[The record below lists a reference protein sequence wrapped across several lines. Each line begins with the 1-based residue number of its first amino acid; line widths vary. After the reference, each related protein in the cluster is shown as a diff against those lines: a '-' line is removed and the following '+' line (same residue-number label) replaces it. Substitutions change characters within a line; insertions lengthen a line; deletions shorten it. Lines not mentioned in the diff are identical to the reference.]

1 MTSANTDQLIDND
14 RPRYTPRP
22 PERPAVDSVS
32 AEFFGRPSGVGGSFL
47 PDSAKGGPGEP
58 GYTLASPD
66 PVLREAFSRPDGESE
81 SLQRDPHAPA
91 PEQRQEDPRQEDP
104 WRDPAAVVRL
114 GEAAYRPAAPLAP
127 EAGRR
132 LGAREVLFGGKVSPV
147 ALGALG
153 LVALLVGAVGG
164 LVGVIAG
171 KTHEYLVDADHPDIS
186 LVGSAPVP
194 NAEAVQKVAAAVA
207 PAVVTIESVY
217 TQGSDKV
224 KETGSGAIITRDGYI
239 VTNNHVVES
248 AAVAENNAKL
258 EVIFS
263 DARRIPAKIVGRD
276 PKSDIAVVKVEAT
289 IDKTLEFVDAKDVSI
304 GETVVAFGAPYGLS
318 KTVTS
323 GIVSALS
330 RAIVMPSK
338 DSPDDASASSVIDA
352 VQTDAAINHGNS
364 GGPLVDLNG
373 KIVGINTMIFS
384 PNDSGSIGLGFAI
397 PSNDARDEM
406 NQLIHAGFIEHPVIG
421 LSARPVVNEQGSGVS
436 VADVKPGGPADRG
449 GIKPNDVIVQIG
461 ARPVTSLDEFL
472 VGVRKMPLGKAT
484 TVKVLRGEG
493 QNKPVELQVTPDSD
507 KSK

>member
-1 MTSANTDQLIDND
+1 MTSSGTDQSLENG
-14 RPRYTPRP
+14 RPQYIPKL
-22 PERPAVDSVS
+22 PERPAVDAVS
-32 AEFFGRPSGVGGSFL
+32 AQFFGRPSGVDGSFL
-47 PDSAKGGPGEP
+47 PDSAKGAQGDA
-58 GYTLASPD
+58 GYTLAPPD
-66 PVLREAFSRPDGESE
+66 PVLREAFSRPEDAPE
-81 SLQRDPHAPA
+81 SLQRDPHAPVA
-91 PEQRQEDPRQEDP
+91 EQRQEGPQHDDP

-114 GEAAYRPAAPLAP
+114 GEAAYPAPAPQDP
-127 EAGRR
+127 TAGRR
-132 LGAREVLFGGKVSPV
+132 LGAREVLFGDKVSPV

-153 LVALLVGAVGG
+153 LVALLIGALGG

-171 KTHEYLVDADHPDIS
+171 KTHEYLVDDSHPDIS
-186 LVGSAPVP
+186 LGGSPPVP

-224 KETGSGAIITRDGYI
+224 KETGSGAIITKDGYI

-248 AAVAENNAKL
+248 AAVPENNATL

-276 PKSDIAVVKVEAT
+276 PKSDLAVVKVEAT

-323 GIVSALS
+323 GIVSALH

-384 PNDSGSIGLGFAI
+384 PNDNGSIGLGFAI
-397 PSNDARDEM
+397 PSTDARNEM
-406 NQLIHAGFIEHPVIG
+406 NELIHDGFVEHPVIG
-421 LSARPVVNEQGSGVS
+421 LSARPVVNQQGSGVS
-436 VADVKPGGPADRG
+436 VSDVKPGGPADHG

-461 ARPVTSLDEFL
+461 DRPVTSLDEFL

-484 TVKVLRGEG
+484 TIKVLRGEG

-507 KSK
+507 KQK